1 MRAYLVCI
9 LDSDN
14 YREPTFLFFKN
25 ISDAHEHIKNLI
37 ISEMKNSKL
46 WSTKTEINYVD
57 NSDGS
62 DDQILRIDYSF
73 GDGVFYV
80 HTVHEIEVED
90 QDYIC
95 VYHHAYNGVGFYIEK
110 IGSLEECQQ
119 QMKTS
124 AINSATDFGVDMKN
138 DGFFEVNNRDS
149 CVDVGEEWH
158 MCDIVQFN
166 VSEILKENE
175 SETDIITNVD
185 LFNEIVLRVKE
196 SESWPDKLIEY
207 ASANNHDKVGLYN
220 YEFDPH
226 FVLKPGGS
234 EGYYLDL
241 GIYGNYTLTD
251 SVNILNLGTIKT
263 LEETEDGIRQMAV
276 LYGECLIAYEA
287 ILRDRKNLDA
297 ITRKGFDLH
306 FMDSEG
312 KISNWGYSG
321 IKDRE
326 SALQRFHEYHEMD
339 PDKYARA
346 IIRDNMTRKEKTYA

>member
-37 ISEMKNSKL
+37 LSEMKNSKL

-158 MCDIVQFN
+158 MYLTFPFY
-166 VSEILKENE
+166 EYILTYIFLLCNQKYKE
-175 SETDIITNVD
+175 T
-185 LFNEIVLRVKE
+185 
-196 SESWPDKLIEY
+196 LIF
-207 ASANNHDKVGLYN
+207 S
-220 YEFDPH
+220 
-226 FVLKPGGS
+226 
-234 EGYYLDL
+234 
-241 GIYGNYTLTD
+241 
-251 SVNILNLGTIKT
+251 ILSTTWL
-263 LEETEDGIRQMAV
+263 
-276 LYGECLIAYEA
+276 LIAY
-287 ILRDRKNLDA
+287 
-297 ITRKGFDLH
+297 
-306 FMDSEG
+306 
-312 KISNWGYSG
+312 
-321 IKDRE
+321 
-326 SALQRFHEYHEMD
+326 
-339 PDKYARA
+339 
-346 IIRDNMTRKEKTYA
+346 

>member
-1 MRAYLVCI
+1 
-9 LDSDN
+9 
-14 YREPTFLFFKN
+14 
-25 ISDAHEHIKNLI
+25 
-37 ISEMKNSKL
+37 MKNSKL

-175 SETDIITNVD
+175 SETDISTNIIEPEEKNKSYRHKYTDDVYQTMKCLYEPLYQPINPKDCDHEFVTMEEVIEAVD
-185 LFNEIVLRVKE
+185 EM
-196 SESWPDKLIEY
+196 D
-207 ASANNHDKVGLYN
+207 
-220 YEFDPH
+220 
-226 FVLKPGGS
+226 
-234 EGYYLDL
+234 
-241 GIYGNYTLTD
+241 
-251 SVNILNLGTIKT
+251 
-263 LEETEDGIRQMAV
+263 ETEFFEHLCELHGIPCSTVEYLYETAYGSSERKKKGHYV
-276 LYGECLIAYEA
+276 L
-287 ILRDRKNLDA
+287 DRRN
-297 ITRKGFDLH
+297 
-306 FMDSEG
+306 
-312 KISNWGYSG
+312 
-321 IKDRE
+321 
-326 SALQRFHEYHEMD
+326 
-339 PDKYARA
+339 
-346 IIRDNMTRKEKTYA
+346 

>member
-1 MRAYLVCI
+1 M
-9 LDSDN
+9 
-14 YREPTFLFFKN
+14 
-25 ISDAHEHIKNLI
+25 
-37 ISEMKNSKL
+37 
-46 WSTKTEINYVD
+46 
-57 NSDGS
+57 
-62 DDQILRIDYSF
+62 
-73 GDGVFYV
+73 
-80 HTVHEIEVED
+80 
-90 QDYIC
+90 
-95 VYHHAYNGVGFYIEK
+95 
-110 IGSLEECQQ
+110 
-119 QMKTS
+119 
-124 AINSATDFGVDMKN
+124 
-138 DGFFEVNNRDS
+138 
-149 CVDVGEEWH
+149 
-158 MCDIVQFN
+158 
-166 VSEILKENE
+166 LKEIKRE
-175 SETDIITNVD
+175 KDVITNVD
-185 LFNEIVLRVKE
+185 FFNEIILKIKE
-196 SESWPDKLIEY
+196 TKKWPEMLIEY

-226 FVLKPGGS
+226 FALKPGGS

-312 KISNWGYSG
+312 KISSWGYSG

>member
-149 CVDVGEEWH
+149 CVDVGEKWH

-166 VSEILKENE
+166 ISEILKENE
-175 SETDIITNVD
+175 SETDISTNIIEPEEKNKSYRHKYTDDVYQTMKCLYEPLYQPINPKDWDHEFVTMEEVMEAVD
-185 LFNEIVLRVKE
+185 EMDETDFFEHLCELHGIPCSMVEYLYE
-196 SESWPDKLIEY
+196 TAYGSSE
-207 ASANNHDKVGLYN
+207 
-220 YEFDPH
+220 
-226 FVLKPGGS
+226 
-234 EGYYLDL
+234 
-241 GIYGNYTLTD
+241 
-251 SVNILNLGTIKT
+251 
-263 LEETEDGIRQMAV
+263 
-276 LYGECLIAYEA
+276 
-287 ILRDRKNLDA
+287 RKKKSHY
-297 ITRKGFDLH
+297 I
-306 FMDSEG
+306 
-312 KISNWGYSG
+312 
-321 IKDRE
+321 
-326 SALQRFHEYHEMD
+326 LQR
-339 PDKYARA
+339 R
-346 IIRDNMTRKEKTYA
+346 I

>member
-175 SETDIITNVD
+175 SETDISTN
-185 LFNEIVLRVKE
+185 I
-196 SESWPDKLIEY
+196 IEPEEKNQ
-207 ASANNHDKVGLYN
+207 S
-220 YEFDPH
+220 
-226 FVLKPGGS
+226 
-234 EGYYLDL
+234 YL
-241 GIYGNYTLTD
+241 
-251 SVNILNLGTIKT
+251 
-263 LEETEDGIRQMAV
+263 
-276 LYGECLIAYEA
+276 
-287 ILRDRKNLDA
+287 
-297 ITRKGFDLH
+297 
-306 FMDSEG
+306 
-312 KISNWGYSG
+312 
-321 IKDRE
+321 
-326 SALQRFHEYHEMD
+326 
-339 PDKYARA
+339 
-346 IIRDNMTRKEKTYA
+346 

>member
-175 SETDIITNVD
+175 SETDISTNIIEPEEKNKSYRHKYTDDVYQTMKCLYD
-185 LFNEIVLRVKE
+185 NIILFF
-196 SESWPDKLIEY
+196 P
-207 ASANNHDKVGLYN
+207 
-220 YEFDPH
+220 
-226 FVLKPGGS
+226 
-234 EGYYLDL
+234 
-241 GIYGNYTLTD
+241 GNYNNLQLSLFGIILD
-251 SVNILNLGTIKT
+251 ENYYRGHNLSDIKCSYDNI
-263 LEETEDGIRQMAV
+263 
-276 LYGECLIAYEA
+276 
-287 ILRDRKNLDA
+287 
-297 ITRKGFDLH
+297 
-306 FMDSEG
+306 
-312 KISNWGYSG
+312 
-321 IKDRE
+321 
-326 SALQRFHEYHEMD
+326 
-339 PDKYARA
+339 
-346 IIRDNMTRKEKTYA
+346 

>member
-1 MRAYLVCI
+1 MANYESVTRSNYFHVKDEDAFSKFMDTVSGDDMHCW
-9 LDSDN
+9 SDKD
-14 YREPTFLFFKN
+14 E
-25 ISDAHEHIKNLI
+25 
-37 ISEMKNSKL
+37 
-46 WSTKTEINYVD
+46 
-57 NSDGS
+57 DGNT
-62 DDQILRIDYSF
+62 L
-73 GDGVFYV
+73 
-80 HTVHEIEVED
+80 
-90 QDYIC
+90 
-95 VYHHAYNGVGFYIEK
+95 
-110 IGSLEECQQ
+110 
-119 QMKTS
+119 
-124 AINSATDFGVDMKN
+124 
-138 DGFFEVNNRDS
+138 
-149 CVDVGEEWH
+149 
-158 MCDIVQFN
+158 
-166 VSEILKENE
+166 
-175 SETDIITNVD
+175 
-185 LFNEIVLRVKE
+185 
-196 SESWPDKLIEY
+196 
-207 ASANNHDKVGLYN
+207 GLYN

-287 ILRDRKNLDA
+287 ILHDRKNLDA